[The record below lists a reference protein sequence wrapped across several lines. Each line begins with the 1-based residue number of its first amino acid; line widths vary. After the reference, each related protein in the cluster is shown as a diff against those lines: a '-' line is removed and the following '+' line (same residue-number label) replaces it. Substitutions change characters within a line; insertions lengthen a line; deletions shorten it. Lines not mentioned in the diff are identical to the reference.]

1 MQAQRNHCH
10 PEFKVKIAIEEIEGR
25 ETINQLA
32 AHYSPYPN
40 QTDLW
45 KCNYC

>member
-1 MQAQRNHCH
+1 VDGQK
-10 PEFKVKIAIEEIEGR
+10 FKVKIVIEEIEGR

-32 AHYSPYPN
+32 ADYSPQPN

-45 KCNYC
+45 KSN